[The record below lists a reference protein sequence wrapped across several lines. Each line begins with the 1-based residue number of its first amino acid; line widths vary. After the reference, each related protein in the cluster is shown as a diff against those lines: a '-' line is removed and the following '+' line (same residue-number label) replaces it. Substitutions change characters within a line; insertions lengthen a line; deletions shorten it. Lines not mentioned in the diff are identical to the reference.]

1 MDKVT
6 CIAFVL
12 YQNATRQEVKEIA
25 IQLLNG
31 DLSLRD
37 LKKNVAIKPDLKAA
51 ELSIKN
57 KEVDTRLVLEFAERF
72 LMVEEQGV
80 KV

>member
-6 CIAFVL
+6 CIAFIL
-12 YQNATRQEVKEIA
+12 YESADQHEVKEIA

-37 LKKNVAIKPDLKAA
+37 LKKNTKILPELTAA
-51 ELSIKN
+51 ELTLK
-57 KEVDTRLVLEFAERF
+57 KKKVDRNLVQDFAAKY
-72 LMVEEQGV
+72 LLVEA
-80 KV
+80 